1 MYLGRRKRTHEK
13 QTDGNSCTVACLVL
27 HVGKDMLSFHLFLI
41 CNLAMKRRLRLIIH
55 AQVGPSPLLFKQSNH
70 ASLLPYS
77 SFHHVHGH
85 CLKLKSNFAYLIED
99 RVWISGRCLTVCA
112 LIRSFP
118 SLQPLPAPFTGKTLT
133 LDFSA
138 FHTLSGQ
145 TVRSRQHLAPQKS
158 VDLAVGYRNPLGY
171 GFGSGLRR
179 SLHEMVSSH
188 FKGVAVMTDDKST
201 ISSTEE
207 YLENIGIF
215 SIDPSLKP
223 YKDHFK
229 YRLKRYVEQ
238 KKLIEEYEGGLE
250 EFAKGY
256 LKFGF
261 NREEGGIVY
270 REWAPAA
277 QEAQIIGDFNGWD
290 GSNHQMEKDQFG
302 VWSIKIPDVDGNPA
316 IPHSSRVKFRFRHG
330 DGVWVDRIPAWIKYA
345 TVDPTR
351 FAAPYDG
358 VYWDPPLSER
368 YQFKYPRPPKPKAPR
383 IYEAHVGMSSSE
395 PRINSYREFADEIL
409 PRIRANNYNTVQLMA
424 VMEHSYYAS
433 FGYHVTNFY
442 AVSSRS
448 GTPEDLKY
456 LIDKAH
462 SLGLQVLMDVIHSH
476 ASNNITDG
484 LNGFDVGQTSQDS
497 YFHTGDRGY
506 HKLWDSRLFN
516 YANWEVLR
524 FLLSNLRWWLE
535 EFEFDGFRFD
545 GITSMLYHHH
555 GINIAFTGDY
565 NEYFSEAT
573 DVDAVVYLM
582 LANCLIHSI
591 LPDATVI
598 AEDVSGMPGIGHQVS
613 GGGIGFDYRLAMAI
627 PDKWIDYLKN
637 KNEYSWSMKEISW
650 SLTNRRYTEKCVSYA
665 ESHDQAIV
673 GDKTVAFLLMDEEM
687 YSGMSCLVDASPIV
701 ERGIALQ
708 KMIHF
713 ITMALGGEGY
723 LNFMGNEF
731 GHPEWID
738 FPREGNGWSYEK
750 CRRQWNLVDTDHL
763 RYKFMNAFDRAM
775 NLLDDKFSFLKSTKQ
790 IVSSAHDEDKV
801 IVFERGDLIFV
812 FNFHPENTYEG
823 YKVGCDL
830 PGKYR
835 VALDSDAWKF
845 GGHGR
850 VGHGVDHFTSPEG
863 IPGVPETNFNNR
875 PNSFKVLSPART
887 CVVYYRVDENQ
898 EGSNDS
904 LVGLEDTF
912 AAADVAKI
920 PDKSASIESEYSNN
934 LDGVKETSTSAQISV
949 ESEVINLDKVG
960 IVAASLDREI

>member
-1 MYLGRRKRTHEK
+1 MFKALIVRSKQYLATQKP
-13 QTDGNSCTVACLVL
+13 V
-27 HVGKDMLSFHLFLI
+27 
-41 CNLAMKRRLRLIIH
+41 NLAL
-55 AQVGPSPLLFKQSNH
+55 
-70 ASLLPYS
+70 
-77 SFHHVHGH
+77 
-85 CLKLKSNFAYLIED
+85 
-99 RVWISGRCLTVCA
+99 
-112 LIRSFP
+112 
-118 SLQPLPAPFTGKTLT
+118 
-133 LDFSA
+133 
-138 FHTLSGQ
+138 
-145 TVRSRQHLAPQKS
+145 
-158 VDLAVGYRNPLGY
+158 GYRNPHGY
-171 GFGSGLRR
+171 GFSFGSRR
-179 SLHEMVSSH
+179 SIHERVSSH
-188 FKGVAVMTDDKST
+188 FKGIAVMTDDKST
-201 ISSTEE
+201 MSSTEE
-207 YLENIGIF
+207 DLENIGIF
-215 SIDPSLKP
+215 HIDPSLKP

-229 YRLKRYVEQ
+229 YRLKRYVDQ

-250 EFAKGY
+250 EFSQGY

-270 REWAPAA
+270 CEWAPAA

-290 GSNHQMEKDQFG
+290 GSNHQMEKNQFG
-302 VWSIKIPDVDGNPA
+302 VWSIRIPDTDGNSA
-316 IPHSSRVKFRFRHG
+316 IPHNSRVKFRFRHG

-383 IYEAHVGMSSSE
+383 IYEAHVGMSSFE

-433 FGYHVTNFY
+433 FGYHVTNFF

-476 ASNNITDG
+476 ASNNVTDG

-535 EFEFDGFRFD
+535 EFKFDGFRFD
-545 GITSMLYHHH
+545 GVTSMLYHHH

-598 AEDVSGMPGIGHQVS
+598 AEDVSGMPGLGQPVS
-613 GGGIGFDYRLAMAI
+613 DGGIGFDYRLAMAI

-637 KNEYSWSMKEISW
+637 KNDYAWSMKEISW

-687 YSGMSCLVDASPIV
+687 YSGMSSLVDASPIV

-775 NLLDDKFSFLKSTKQ
+775 NLLDDKFSFLASTKQ
-790 IVSSAHDEDKV
+790 IVSSADDDDKV

-835 VALDSDAWKF
+835 VALDSDAWEF
-845 GGHGR
+845 GGRGR
-850 VGHGVDHFTSPEG
+850 VGHDVDHFTSPEG

-887 CVVYYRVDENQ
+887 CVAYYRVEESQ
-898 EGSNDS
+898 EDDDNNS
-904 LVGLEDTF
+904 LVGVEETS

-920 PDKSASIESEYSNN
+920 PDESASTESEDIK
-934 LDGVKETSTSAQISV
+934 LDGVKETLAAADVAKIPDESAPLESEDSNLDVVKEPLAAANAEVTKISGELVSVETEGINLDKLEETIVAASV
-949 ESEVINLDKVG
+949 ESEVVRDKPED
-960 IVAASLDREI
+960 AAN